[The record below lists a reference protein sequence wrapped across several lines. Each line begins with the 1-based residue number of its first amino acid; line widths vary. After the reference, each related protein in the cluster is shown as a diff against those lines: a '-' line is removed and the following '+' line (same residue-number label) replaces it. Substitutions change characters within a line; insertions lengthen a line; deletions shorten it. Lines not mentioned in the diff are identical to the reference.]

1 MLRLWFYLPLYVYMN
16 NNHWE
21 KGKRSI
27 FAFREE
33 KRGKTLGRFYSIFGS
48 MFVCVVGGVYIK
60 INGFLGKIWAQ
71 V

>member
-1 MLRLWFYLPLYVYMN
+1 MN

-48 MFVCVVGGVYIK
+48 MFVLCCWGCVHK
-60 INGFLGKIWAQ
+60 DKWFLGKDLGTGLKLWKM
-71 V
+71 VLDELFT